1 MSEVTLPDEGIQMSF
16 FQLDDPALE
25 AIRDRIMEVDID
37 HLTPVEAL
45 MKLHEIKATLTG
57 KTNPPRPRRRKNP
70 DRCRQQV
77 KWFPGQAALCRD
89 LFVGQRAVEHV
100 YTRGNEVAV
109 FDGRNHST
117 LASDAQKHRSEDVAQ
132 GLACRS

>member
-1 MSEVTLPDEGIQMSF
+1 MSLPDEGLQMSF

-57 KTNPPRPRRRKNP
+57 KTTPSGEK
-70 DRCRQQV
+70 
-77 KWFPGQAALCRD
+77 
-89 LFVGQRAVEHV
+89 
-100 YTRGNEVAV
+100 T
-109 FDGRNHST
+109 
-117 LASDAQKHRSEDVAQ
+117 
-132 GLACRS
+132 

>member
-1 MSEVTLPDEGIQMSF
+1 MFLRKLARGGSNHSFGIHVAKLAGMPRSLVRRAEEVLTALETARGDASSSKPDVSEVSLPEEGLQMSF

-57 KTNPPRPRRRKNP
+57 KTTPSGAK
-70 DRCRQQV
+70 
-77 KWFPGQAALCRD
+77 A
-89 LFVGQRAVEHV
+89 
-100 YTRGNEVAV
+100 
-109 FDGRNHST
+109 
-117 LASDAQKHRSEDVAQ
+117 
-132 GLACRS
+132 